1 MNPSQLGCEP
11 IVAPYLWVVNPFIVF
26 FVFIFGLTTQNN
38 YDILCSQE
46 VIAISNINERFR
58 EVREMLNQSQ
68 EDFAQKASR
77 TRSEIKNIEYGKTTP
92 KPEVI
97 QSICSAW
104 GIDRIWLETGV
115 GEPFRPMD
123 RNEQIAAILGKAI
136 AGNATARDRLIRAFA
151 QLPDEMYDQ
160 AERILEEIVAN
171 LQTEKE

>member
-1 MNPSQLGCEP
+1 MS
-11 IVAPYLWVVNPFIVF
+11 
-26 FVFIFGLTTQNN
+26 T
-38 YDILCSQE
+38 
-46 VIAISNINERFR
+46 INERFR
-58 EVREMLNQSQ
+58 IVRESLNLTQT
-68 EDFAQKASR
+68 EFATMANR
-77 TRSEIKNIEYGKTTP
+77 TRSEISNIEYNKTYP
-92 KPEVI
+92 KEEVI
-97 QSICSAW
+97 KAVCSAHS
-104 GIDRIWLETGV
+104 IDRIWLETGV